1 LSKYKIEGE
10 RREMRVFLKA
20 FILVS
25 LTMLLFSTL
34 AFLPLSSGAIQHY
47 GQPRLD
53 DAYLVT
59 ITTPSAER
67 AAFEACQVEMLPD
80 MLMSVDISALMA
92 EHQIMYASP
101 GYQYCYIG
109 VNCRD
114 CVPDDAGQPDAGRAL
129 DPLNWTAFRQALAW
143 AGLSL
148 AQKSAFINEV
158 FGYLLVTAVNNPVPP
173 ALGYW
178 SNTVLE
184 DPGGDFARAAEI
196 LEDAGF
202 TISGGKLYT
211 PSGNLI
217 RDEIAVLS
225 PGYFESFSMFFC
237 QKWADQWDN
246 FFHVYLGLSNCRFVY
261 YQISTSTLI
270 ERAFTLRNFDLYF
283 LCWGLGR
290 FPDYLYDFYHS
301 SQEGPDQNNAPGIA
315 DPALDAQLEI
325 LKWGT
330 DHAAQVAA
338 CWEAQ
343 RLLVEE
349 LVPCVYL
356 YSRTYYNAFK
366 NYSYYDSGNPAYLVN
381 MVNMPGYGADNNWMW
396 GLMHW
401 STADVGGT
409 LKYCNTG
416 NVAEL
421 HPGWAS
427 WTYEWNILNR
437 VEDGLLSLKPDN
449 LEDLPWIA
457 SSWSSRPFVWPDLGV
472 TDGQV
477 VRFQIRDGV
486 LWHDLYPV
494 TVYDIQFALEF
505 MRNYPRYASTWQY
518 LLWSQIVDPC
528 TIDVYLNTTS
538 PWILEDLANVA
549 LLFPE
554 HIYGPEG
561 WLEENGYDPINA
573 DVWSINYNVG
583 EARKALV
590 GCGPYVFDYFDP
602 SIGVAH
608 VVNFQ
613 HYWVD
618 GPLKQSFIT
627 PQRVDPDNT
636 FQFYV
641 EIANTGSID
650 NVTGDFVPAV
660 IDYVNVTLDGEFLLQ
675 IPGFVLQPFA
685 QIILGPYEMA
695 LPAGLHYLGCQMIAY
710 GETYNNYQSPVWVTL
725 KEDVNLDIYV
735 CIDDIFASAKAFGS
749 QPPPLLGNE
758 RWDERCDMN
767 GDYYIGIDDIFN
779 IAHYFGWGI

>member
-1 LSKYKIEGE
+1 
-10 RREMRVFLKA
+10 
-20 FILVS
+20 
-25 LTMLLFSTL
+25 
-34 AFLPLSSGAIQHY
+34 
-47 GQPRLD
+47 
-53 DAYLVT
+53 
-59 ITTPSAER
+59 
-67 AAFEACQVEMLPD
+67 
-80 MLMSVDISALMA
+80 
-92 EHQIMYASP
+92 
-101 GYQYCYIG
+101 
-109 VNCRD
+109 
-114 CVPDDAGQPDAGRAL
+114 
-129 DPLNWTAFRQALAW
+129 
-143 AGLSL
+143 
-148 AQKSAFINEV
+148 
-158 FGYLLVTAVNNPVPP
+158 
-173 ALGYW
+173 
-178 SNTVLE
+178 
-184 DPGGDFARAAEI
+184 
-196 LEDAGF
+196 
-202 TISGGKLYT
+202 
-211 PSGNLI
+211 
-217 RDEIAVLS
+217 
-225 PGYFESFSMFFC
+225 
-237 QKWADQWDN
+237 
-246 FFHVYLGLSNCRFVY
+246 
-261 YQISTSTLI
+261 
-270 ERAFTLRNFDLYF
+270 
-283 LCWGLGR
+283 
-290 FPDYLYDFYHS
+290 
-301 SQEGPDQNNAPGIA
+301 
-315 DPALDAQLEI
+315 
-325 LKWGT
+325 
-330 DHAAQVAA
+330 
-338 CWEAQ
+338 
-343 RLLVEE
+343 
-349 LVPCVYL
+349 
-356 YSRTYYNAFK
+356 
-366 NYSYYDSGNPAYLVN
+366 